1 MDETAG
7 GRRGGRAARARA
19 VAARV
24 EQRPWKIPENP
35 FPPLAVV
42 PEDELEAI
50 HDAALSVLEETGIE
64 VLDAEAREILKAGG
78 AEVES
83 SGTRV
88 RFPRGLVEGCIGLAP
103 ERFTLHAR
111 NPERNLPVG
120 GRHMLFA
127 MVASAPNCSDP
138 EGGRRPG
145 SRADFRRFVQLGHV
159 LNVIHLHGGYAVEP
173 VDLHPRIRHLEALRD
188 IATLSD
194 KVFHAYSL
202 GRERVRD
209 ALEIVRIVR
218 GISRE
223 RLVAEPSLL
232 TIVNTSSPL
241 RLDGP
246 MAAGIVEMARAGQ
259 AVCVTPFT
267 LAGAMAPVTVAGA
280 VVQQHAEALAGL
292 VLCQLARPGAPFI
305 YGAFTSNVDMKS
317 GAPAFGTPEYMKS
330 TLLGGQLARR
340 LRLPYRASNTNA
352 ANALDF
358 QAACESVF
366 SLWAATMAGTHL
378 VKHAA
383 GWMEGGLRADFLKVV
398 LDAELLQWISAF
410 LEPLATGPEDLAL
423 DAIREVGPGGHFF
436 AAAHT
441 RARYRD
447 AFYTPLVS
455 DWRNHGAWL
464 EAGAPEAPRHAQRV
478 LGQLLAEYEPPPMDP
493 AIREELDDFVTR
505 RIREGGVP
513 TDY

>member
-1 MDETAG
+1 MDEATG

-35 FPPLAVV
+35 FPPLSAVSD
-42 PEDELEAI
+42 DELEAI
-50 HDAALSVLEETGIE
+50 HQAALSVLEEIGME
-64 VLDAEAREILKAGG
+64 VLDAEAREILKLGG
-78 AEVES
+78 AEVAPS
-83 SGTRV
+83 STRV
-88 RFPRGLVEGCIGLAP
+88 RLPRGLVESCIGLAP

-127 MVASAPNCSDP
+127 MVASAPNCADP

-173 VDLHPRIRHLEALRD
+173 TDLHPKIRHLEALRD

-218 GISRE
+218 GITRAQLE
-223 RLVAEPSLL
+223 CEPSLL

-241 RLDGP
+241 RLDAP
-246 MAAGIVEMARAGQ
+246 MAAGIIEMARAGQ

-267 LAGAMAPVTVAGA
+267 LAGAMAPVTLAGA
-280 VVQQHAEALAGL
+280 MVQQHAEALAGL

-305 YGAFTSNVDMKS
+305 YGAFTSNVDMRS

-330 TLLGGQLARR
+330 TLVGGQLARR

-358 QAACESVF
+358 QAAYESVF
-366 SLWAATMAGTHL
+366 SLWATTMAGTHL

-383 GWMEGGLRADFLKVV
+383 GWMEGGLRADLLKVV

-410 LEPLATGPEDLAL
+410 LEPLATGPEELAL
-423 DAIREVGPGGHFF
+423 EAIREVGPGGHFF
-436 AAAHT
+436 GVAHT
-441 RARYRD
+441 QARYRA
-447 AFYTPLVS
+447 AFYTPLIS
-455 DWRNHGAWL
+455 DWRNSGAWL
-464 EAGAPEAPRHAQRV
+464 EAGAPEAPQHAQR
-478 LGQLLAEYEPPPMDP
+478 LLAQLLAEYEPPPMDP
-493 AIREELDDFVTR
+493 AVREELDAFVSR

>member
-1 MDETAG
+1 MDEVTT

-24 EQRPWKIPENP
+24 AQRPWKIPENP
-35 FPPLAVV
+35 FPPLAAVS
-42 PEDELEAI
+42 EDELEAI
-50 HDAALSVLEETGIE
+50 HEAALSVLEETGIE
-64 VLDAEAREILKAGG
+64 VLDAEAREILKAGD

-145 SRADFRRFVQLGHV
+145 SRADFRRFVRLAHV

-218 GISRE
+218 GVSHE
-223 RLVAEPSLL
+223 RLEVEPSVL

-246 MAAGIVEMARAGQ
+246 MAAGIVAMARAGQ

-292 VLCQLARPGAPFI
+292 VLSQLARPGAPFV

-330 TLLGGQLARR
+330 TLLGGQLAHR

-352 ANALDF
+352 ANAPDF
-358 QAACESVF
+358 QAAYESVF
-366 SLWAATMAGTHL
+366 SLWAVTMAGTHL

-383 GWMEGGLRADFLKVV
+383 GWMEGGLCADFLKVV

-423 DAIREVGPGGHFF
+423 EAIREVGPGGHFF
-436 AAAHT
+436 GAAHT
-441 RARYRD
+441 QARYRD

-478 LGQLLAEYEPPPMDP
+478 LAQLLAEYEPPPMDP
-493 AIREELDDFVTR
+493 AIREELDDFVAR

>member
-1 MDETAG
+1 MQTVSD
-7 GRRGGRAARARA
+7 GRRRGRHSSARH
-19 VAARV
+19 VASRV

-42 PEDELEAI
+42 SADALEAI
-50 HDAALSVLEETGIE
+50 HAAALQVLEEIGLE
-64 VLDAEAREILKAGG
+64 VLDAEARAILKAGG
-78 AEVES
+78 AEVEA

-88 RFPRGLVEGCIGLAP
+88 RFPRELVEGCIGLAP
-103 ERFTLHAR
+103 EQFTLHAR
-111 NPERNLPVG
+111 NPARNLPVG

-127 MVASAPNCSDP
+127 MVSSAPNCSGPDG
-138 EGGRRPG
+138 ERRPG
-145 SRADFRRFVQLGHV
+145 TRADFRRFVELGHV
-159 LNVIHLHGGYAVEP
+159 LNIIHLHGGYAVEP
-173 VDLHPRIRHLEALRD
+173 TDLHPKIRHLEALRD
-188 IATLSD
+188 LATLSD

-209 ALEIVRIVR
+209 ALEIVRIAR
-218 GISRE
+218 GVSRAQLE
-223 RLVAEPSLL
+223 REPSLL
-232 TIVNTSSPL
+232 TIINTSSPL

-246 MAAGIVEMARAGQ
+246 MAAGIIEMARAGQ

-280 VVQQHAEALAGL
+280 VAQQHAEVLAGL
-292 VLCQLARPGAPFI
+292 VLCQLVRPGAPFI
-305 YGAFTSNVDMKS
+305 YGAFTSNVDMKT
-317 GAPAFGTPEYMKS
+317 GAPAFGTPEYMQS

-358 QAACESVF
+358 QAAYESVF

-383 GWMEGGLRADFLKVV
+383 GWMEGGLRADLLKVV
-398 LDAELLQWISAF
+398 LDAELLQWIAAF
-410 LEPLATGPEDLAL
+410 LEPLSTTPADLAL
-423 DAIREVGPGGHFF
+423 EAIREVGPGGHFF
-436 AAAHT
+436 GTAHT
-441 RARYRD
+441 QARYRD
-447 AFYTPLVS
+447 AFYKPLIS
-455 DWRNHGAWL
+455 DWRNFGAWL
-464 EAGAPEAPRHAQRV
+464 EAGAPTAVHHAAR
-478 LGQLLAEYEPPPMDP
+478 LLDHLFADYAPPPMDP
-493 AIREELDDFVTR
+493 AIREELNAFVDR

>member
-19 VAARV
+19 VAAGV

-366 SLWAATMAGTHL
+366 SLWAVTMAGTHL

-383 GWMEGGLRADFLKVV
+383 GWMEGGLCADFLKVV

>member
-1 MDETAG
+1 MDEAAG
-7 GRRGGRAARARA
+7 GRRGGRAARTRA

-35 FPPLAVV
+35 FAPLAAVS
-42 PEDELEAI
+42 EDELETI
-50 HDAALSVLEETGIE
+50 HEAALSVLEETGMD
-64 VLDAEAREILKAGG
+64 VLDAEARDILKAGG
-78 AEVES
+78 AEVET

-173 VDLHPRIRHLEALRD
+173 TDLHPKIRHLEALRD

-223 RLVAEPSLL
+223 QLEVEPSVL

-292 VLCQLARPGAPFI
+292 VLSQLARPGAPFI

-330 TLLGGQLARR
+330 TLVGGQLARR

-352 ANALDF
+352 ANAPDF
-358 QAACESVF
+358 QAAYESVF
-366 SLWAATMAGTHL
+366 SLWAVTMAGTHL

-383 GWMEGGLRADFLKVV
+383 GWMEGGLCADFLKVV

-436 AAAHT
+436 GAAHT
-441 RARYRD
+441 QARYRD